1 MTNKHL
7 TSLEA
12 LGIAIRSELD
22 AQNLY
27 EELSQRTASAGV
39 AGRFKQLLN
48 EEKQHHQILTE
59 MYGRLF
65 PNTEVRLPPS
75 VLPVVFSTREKRAHQ
90 SLPDVLQLAIEEERR
105 SREFYLDAA
114 EQTPELSGKKM
125 FRFLA
130 DMEYSHQMRLQAEY
144 ELCRRY
150 PNYFACG
157 EEPWK
162 PELRMRGK

>member
-1 MTNKHL
+1 MIDKHL

-12 LGIAIRSELD
+12 LGIAIRSEID
-22 AQNLY
+22 AQSLY
-27 EELSQRTASAGV
+27 EELTQRTLSATI

-48 EEKQHHQILTE
+48 EEKQHQKILTE
-59 MYGRLF
+59 MYKRLF
-65 PNTEVRLPPS
+65 PNAEIKLPPS
-75 VLPVVFSTREKRAHQ
+75 ILLVTKEKRALK
-90 SLPDVLQLAIEEERR
+90 SLPDVLRLALEEERR

-144 ELCRRY
+144 EMCSRY

-162 PELRMRGK
+162 PEQRMRKK

>member
-1 MTNKHL
+1 MTDKHL

-27 EELSQRTASAGV
+27 EELSQRPVSAAV

-48 EEKQHHQILTE
+48 EEKQNQKILTE

-114 EQTPELSGKKM
+114 EQTPELSGKRM

-130 DMEYSHQMRLQAEY
+130 DMEYSHQMRLQAEM
-144 ELCRRY
+144 ELCKKS
-150 PNYFACG
+150 PTYFCG
-157 EEPWK
+157 GQEPWK
-162 PELRMRGK
+162 PEQTMRKK

>member
-1 MTNKHL
+1 MTTKHI

-12 LGIAIRSELD
+12 LGIAIRSEID

-27 EELSQRTASAGV
+27 EELTKRTPSASVGS
-39 AGRFKQLLN
+39 RFKQLLK
-48 EEKQHHQILTE
+48 EEKQHQQILTDV
-59 MYGRLF
+59 YNRLF
-65 PNTEVRLPPS
+65 PQTELKLPPS
-75 VLPVVFSTREKRAHQ
+75 VLAVGFDSKDKRSSK
-90 SLPDVLQLAIEEERR
+90 SLLEVLQLAIDEERK

-144 ELCRRY
+144 EMCSRY
-150 PNYFACG
+150 PNYFSSG
-157 EEPWK
+157 QEPWK
-162 PELRMRGK
+162 PEQRMRRE